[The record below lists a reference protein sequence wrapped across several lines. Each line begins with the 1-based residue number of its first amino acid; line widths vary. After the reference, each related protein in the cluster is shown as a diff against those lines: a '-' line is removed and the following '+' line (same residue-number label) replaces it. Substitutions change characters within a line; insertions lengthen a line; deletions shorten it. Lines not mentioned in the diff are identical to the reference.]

1 MKQYIS
7 LSFLLLISP
16 LLSAQESPQAAPAFE
31 SIIAKFDKVRDFTMS
46 PEGDEAY
53 FSVQSPVEEISVIV
67 MIKKNN
73 NQWTK
78 PAITSFS
85 NGQFKDLEPYIAPDG
100 LKLYF
105 VSNRPLDASSSKAKD
120 FDIWMVSRK
129 DTKSP
134 WSTPVHLDAPINTEH
149 NEFYPAV
156 ATNGNM
162 YFTVDSPETKGK
174 DDIFFSEW
182 KDGKYSPRVSLSEA
196 INSEGYEFNSYIAP
210 DESYLLYSKY
220 RAKDGLGSGDIYISH
235 KQADGSWSQA
245 KNLGVPINSAQMDY
259 CPFVHQ
265 KSQTLYFTSRRS
277 SLGLSKGGFKNLD
290 ELMKEINK
298 YDNGESKIYRVGFKP

>member
-16 LLSAQESPQAAPAFE
+16 LLSAQESPQAEPAFE
-31 SIIAKFDKVRDFTMS
+31 SIISKFDKVRDFTMS

-53 FSVQSPVEEISVIV
+53 FSVQSPIEELSVIV
-67 MIKKNN
+67 RIRKLHTR
-73 NQWTK
+73 WSD
-78 PAITSFS
+78 PEITSFS
-85 NGQFKDLEPYIAPDG
+85 NGQFKDLEPFIAPDG

-105 VSNRPLDASSSKAKD
+105 VSNRSLDATSSKTKD

-134 WSTPVHLDAPINTEH
+134 WSAPTHLDAPINTEH

-156 ATNGNM
+156 AANGNM

-182 KDGKYSPRVSLSEA
+182 KDGKYSSRVSLSEA

-235 KQADGSWSQA
+235 KQKDGSWSQA
-245 KNLGVPINSAQMDY
+245 KNLGTPINSPQMDY

-265 KSQTLYFTSRRS
+265 KSQTLFFTSRRS
-277 SLGLSKGGFKNLD
+277 SLILPKDGFNSLD
-290 ELMKEINK
+290 ELMNEINK
-298 YDNGESKIYRVGFKP
+298 YNNGESRVYRVGFKQ